1 MLHKNSFFDTMHKYL
16 YLLTVCF
23 ICLIVSPTVTA
34 QVKLP
39 QASPAAFIKQTIG
52 LTDISVK
59 YHAPGVK
66 GRKVFGEL
74 VPYGKLW
81 RAGANEAT
89 LITFTDEL
97 FLNHERVP
105 AGTYS
110 FFILPES
117 DSVWNVVLNRDTTLW
132 GLEGYDELEDV
143 AYLRVKPEKVAFQET
158 MNFTFSD
165 IGTNTGFLHMTWEN
179 SRISLRVETEI
190 EKKAL
195 ENIKTALASAAPD
208 DWYTWALC
216 ADFMI
221 PRKEHHLKALEWIN
235 KSIAIKE
242 TFFNNWVK
250 AKLYAQNKE
259 YEMAAQLTAKAMKL
273 GKQEPEAQE
282 DYKTYERDIITAH
295 NAWKKRK
302 L

>member
-1 MLHKNSFFDTMHKYL
+1 MKR
-16 YLLTVCF
+16 YLLSLLFLLYILSTCN
-23 ICLIVSPTVTA
+23 IASA
-34 QVKLP
+34 QVRLP
-39 QASPAAFIKQTIG
+39 QPSPAAEIKQTIG
-52 LTDISVK
+52 LTDISIR

-66 GRKVFGEL
+66 GRKIFGGL

-132 GLEGYDELEDV
+132 GLEGYDELQDV
-143 AYLRVKPEKVAFQET
+143 AYVRVNPKKVPHHET
-158 MNFTFSD
+158 MQFSFSD
-165 IGTNTGFLHMTWEN
+165 IGMNTGYLNLTWET
-179 SRISLRVETEI
+179 SQISLRIETEI

-195 ENIKTALASAAPD
+195 ANIEEALKKAAPD
-208 DWYTWALC
+208 DWYIWAQC
-216 ADFMI
+216 ADYMVA
-221 PRKEHHLKALEWIN
+221 RKELHQKALELIN
-235 KSIAIKE
+235 KSISIKE

-250 AKLYAQNKE
+250 AKLYALNKE
-259 YEMAAQLTAKAMKL
+259 YEMAADLTAKAIKL
-273 GKQEPEAQE
+273 GKEEPESYQTYAQ
-282 DYKTYERDIITAH
+282 DIE
-295 NAWKKRK
+295 NAYNSWKKRK
-302 L
+302 M

>member
-1 MLHKNSFFDTMHKYL
+1 MKKYL
-16 YLLTVCF
+16 LPILLLFTLLF
-23 ICLIVSPTVTA
+23 ADLQASA

-39 QASPAAFIKQTIG
+39 QPSPEANIKQTIG
-52 LTDISVK
+52 LTDIAIR

-66 GRKVFGEL
+66 GRKIFGGL

-117 DSVWNVVLNRDTTLW
+117 DSVWNIVLNRDTTLW
-132 GLEGYDELEDV
+132 GLEGYDELKDV
-143 AYLRVKPEKVAFQET
+143 AYLRVKPTKVPFTET
-158 MNFTFSD
+158 MQFSFSD
-165 IGTNTGFLHMTWEN
+165 IGTNTGYLNMTWEN
-179 SRISLRVETEI
+179 SRIAVRIETEI

-195 ENIKTALASAAPD
+195 ANIEDALKKAAPD
-208 DWYTWALC
+208 DWYTWAQC
-216 ADFMI
+216 ADYMVA
-221 PRKEHHLKALEWIN
+221 RKELHQRALELIN

-250 AKLYAQNKE
+250 AKLYALNKE
-259 YEMAAQLTAKAMKL
+259 YEMAADLTAKAIQL
-273 GKQEPEAQE
+273 GKNEPESYQ
-282 DYKTYERDIITAH
+282 TYARDIENAH
-295 NAWKKRK
+295 NSWKKRK
-302 L
+302 M

>member
-1 MLHKNSFFDTMHKYL
+1 MHKYL
-16 YLLTVCF
+16 KILLF
-23 ICLIVSPTVTA
+23 IPFLLFACAIATA

-39 QASPAAFIKQTIG
+39 QPSPESMVKQTIG
-52 LTDISVK
+52 LTDITIK

-66 GRKVFGEL
+66 GRKIFGGL

-117 DSVWNVVLNRDTTLW
+117 DSVWNIVLNRDTTLW
-132 GLEGYDELEDV
+132 GLEGYDELQDV
-143 AYLRVKPEKVAFQET
+143 AYLRVTPKKVAFHET
-158 MNFTFSD
+158 MQFSFSD
-165 IGTNTGFLHMTWEN
+165 IGANTGNLNLTWEN
-179 SRISLRVETEI
+179 SQVSVRIETEI

-195 ENIKTALASAAPD
+195 ANINEALAKAAPD
-208 DWYTWALC
+208 DWYIWAQC
-216 ADFMI
+216 ADYMVAH
-221 PRKEHHLKALEWIN
+221 RELHQKALTLIN

-242 TFFNNWVK
+242 TFFNTWVK
-250 AKLYAQNKE
+250 AKLYALNKE
-259 YEMAAQLTAKAMKL
+259 YEMAADLTAKAIQL
-273 GKQEPEAQE
+273 GKIEPE
-282 DYKTYERDIITAH
+282 TYQTYARDIENAH
-295 NAWKKRK
+295 NSWKKRK
-302 L
+302 M

>member
-1 MLHKNSFFDTMHKYL
+1 MTPLFRYFSL
-16 YLLTVCF
+16 LLLTFCTFLAVA
-23 ICLIVSPTVTA
+23 PATA
-34 QVKLP
+34 QLKLP
-39 QASPAAFIKQTIG
+39 QPSPAAFVKHTIG
-52 LTDISVK
+52 LTDVAVR

-66 GRKVFGEL
+66 NRKIFGTL
-74 VPYGKLW
+74 VPYGTLW

-89 LITFTDEL
+89 LITFTDEV
-97 FLNHERVP
+97 FLNQERVP

-117 DSVWNVVLNRDTTLW
+117 DSLWHVVLNRDTTLW

-143 AYLRVKPEKVAFQET
+143 AYLRVKPERIPFQET
-158 MNFTFSD
+158 MTFSFSD
-165 IGTNTGFLHMTWEN
+165 VKTNTGSLHMSWEN
-179 SRISLRVETEI
+179 SRVTLRIETEI

-195 ENIKTALASAAPD
+195 ENIKAALATAKED
-208 DWYTWALC
+208 DWYTWALA

-259 YEMAAQLTAKAMKL
+259 YEMAASLTEKAMKL
-273 GKQEPEAQE
+273 GKAEPEAQE
-282 DYKTYERDIITAH
+282 EYKTYERDIMTAH
-295 NAWKKRK
+295 HAWKRRK

>member
-1 MLHKNSFFDTMHKYL
+1 MKKYL
-16 YLLTVCF
+16 LSLLFLLFTF
-23 ICLIVSPTVTA
+23 SISIPATA

-39 QASPAAFIKQTIG
+39 QPSPESFIKQTIG
-52 LTDISVK
+52 LTDVTVH

-66 GRKVFGEL
+66 GRKIFGGL

-89 LITFTDEL
+89 VITFTDEL

-105 AGTYS
+105 AGSYS

-117 DSVWNVVLNRDTTLW
+117 DSVWNIVLNRDTTLW
-132 GLEGYDELEDV
+132 GLEGYDELQDV
-143 AYLRVKPEKVAFQET
+143 AYLRVTPKKVPFHET
-158 MNFTFSD
+158 MQFSFSE
-165 IGTNTGFLHMTWEN
+165 IGTNTGYLNLTWEN
-179 SRISLRVETEI
+179 SQISLRIETEI

-195 ENIKTALASAAPD
+195 ANIEEALAKAAPD
-208 DWYTWALC
+208 DWYIWAQC
-216 ADFMI
+216 ADYMVAK
-221 PRKEHHLKALEWIN
+221 KELHQRALEIIN

-250 AKLYAQNKE
+250 AKLYALNRE
-259 YEMAAQLTAKAMKL
+259 YEMAANLSEKAIKL
-273 GKQEPEAQE
+273 GKEEPASYQ
-282 DYKTYERDIITAH
+282 TYARDIENAY

-302 L
+302 M

>member
-1 MLHKNSFFDTMHKYL
+1 MKKYRL
-16 YLLTVCF
+16 SILFLISLLSACF
-23 ICLIVSPTVTA
+23 QANA

-39 QASPAAFIKQTIG
+39 QPSPEANIKQTIG
-52 LTDISVK
+52 LTDVSIR

-66 GRKVFGEL
+66 SRKIFGSL

-117 DSVWNVVLNRDTTLW
+117 DSVWNIVLNRDTTLW
-132 GLEGYDELEDV
+132 GLEGYDELKDV
-143 AYLRVKPEKVAFQET
+143 AYLRVTPKKVPFHET
-158 MNFTFSD
+158 MQFSFTD
-165 IGTNTGFLHMTWEN
+165 IGTNTGFLNMTWEN
-179 SRISLRVETEI
+179 SQISVRIETEI

-195 ENIKTALASAAPD
+195 ANIEEALKKAAPD
-208 DWYTWALC
+208 DWYTWAQC
-216 ADFMI
+216 ADYMVA
-221 PRKEHHLKALEWIN
+221 RKELHQRALELIN

-242 TFFNNWVK
+242 TFFNTWVK
-250 AKLYAQNKE
+250 AKLYALNKE
-259 YEMAAQLTAKAMKL
+259 YEMAANLTAKAIQL
-273 GKQEPEAQE
+273 GKNEPESYQ
-282 DYKTYERDIITAH
+282 TYARDIENAH
-295 NAWKKRK
+295 NSWKKRK
-302 L
+302 I

>member
-1 MLHKNSFFDTMHKYL
+1 MKKYL
-16 YLLTVCF
+16 LRLLFLLFLLPLGYLA
-23 ICLIVSPTVTA
+23 TA

-39 QASPAAFIKQTIG
+39 QASPEAFVKQTIG
-52 LTDISVK
+52 LTDINIK

-66 GRKVFGEL
+66 GRKVFGGL

-89 LITFTDEL
+89 LITFSDEL

-132 GLEGYDELEDV
+132 GLEGYDELQDV
-143 AYLRVKPEKVAFQET
+143 AYLRVTPKKVSFQET
-158 MNFTFSD
+158 MQFSFSD
-165 IGTNTGFLHMTWEN
+165 IGTNTGNLNLVWEN
-179 SRISLRVETEI
+179 SQVTLHIETEI

-195 ENIKTALASAAPD
+195 ANINEALANAAPD
-208 DWYTWALC
+208 DWYIWAQC
-216 ADFMI
+216 ADYMVANKNLHQ
-221 PRKEHHLKALEWIN
+221 RALELIN
-235 KSIAIKE
+235 KSISIKE

-250 AKLYAQNKE
+250 AKLYALNRE
-259 YEMAAQLTAKAMKL
+259 YEMAANLSAKAIEL
-273 GKQEPEAQE
+273 GKHDPE
-282 DYKTYERDIITAH
+282 TYQTYARDIE
-295 NAWKKRK
+295 NAYSSWRKRK
-302 L
+302 M

>member
-1 MLHKNSFFDTMHKYL
+1 MKKYL
-16 YLLTVCF
+16 LSLLFLLFF
-23 ICLIVSPTVTA
+23 ISTATITIA

-39 QASPAAFIKQTIG
+39 QASPESFIKQTIG
-52 LTDISVK
+52 LTDITVQ

-66 GRKVFGEL
+66 GRKVFGGL

-132 GLEGYDELEDV
+132 GLEGYDELKDV
-143 AYLRVKPEKVAFQET
+143 AYLRVVPKKVGFHET
-158 MNFTFSD
+158 MQFSFSD
-165 IGTNTGFLHMTWEN
+165 IGTNTGNLNLTWEN
-179 SRISLRVETEI
+179 SQITLRVETEI

-195 ENIKTALASAAPD
+195 ANIEEALKKAAPD
-208 DWYTWALC
+208 DWYIWAQC
-216 ADFMI
+216 ADYMVA
-221 PRKEHHLKALEWIN
+221 RKELHQRALEIIN

-250 AKLYAQNKE
+250 AKLYALNRE
-259 YEMAAQLTAKAMKL
+259 YEMAADLSEKAIQL
-273 GKQEPEAQE
+273 GKQEPESYQ
-282 DYKTYERDIITAH
+282 TYARDIENAY

-302 L
+302 M